1 MVVRT
6 DASSDAL
13 LAEISR
19 QAVAGAAARLQV
31 DPYRLARGLG
41 DGRIADL
48 LLELRSTAYW
58 AHPRDRDRIESL
70 LDEVYLAIR
79 GRDGDGRAPAARRT
93 GAVPAEPGSTAAAP
107 GWARGG

>member
-1 MVVRT
+1 MAFKT
-6 DASSDAL
+6 DAANDAL
-13 LAEISR
+13 LAELSR

-31 DPYRLARGLG
+31 DPYRLARGLN

-79 GRDGDGRAPAARRT
+79 GRSGGDGAPRPRTAEAGRGRPAA
-93 GAVPAEPGSTAAAP
+93 AALVEHNA
-107 GWARGG
+107 

>member
-1 MVVRT
+1 MAVGT

-31 DPYRLARGLG
+31 DPFRLARGLG

-48 LLELRSTAYW
+48 LLELRSAAYW

-79 GRDGDGRAPAARRT
+79 GRGGDGKAPAARRT
-93 GAVPAEPGSTAAAP
+93 EAVRTEPGTPAAAP
-107 GWARGG
+107 RWAGGG

>member
-1 MVVRT
+1 MTSRT
-6 DASSDAL
+6 DAAHDAL
-13 LAEISR
+13 LAELSR

-31 DPYRLARGLG
+31 DPYRLARGLA

-70 LDEVYLAIR
+70 LDEVYLALR
-79 GRDGDGRAPAARRT
+79 GSA
-93 GAVPAEPGSTAAAP
+93 GAVAGRLGSAAAA
-107 GWARGG
+107 GHGA